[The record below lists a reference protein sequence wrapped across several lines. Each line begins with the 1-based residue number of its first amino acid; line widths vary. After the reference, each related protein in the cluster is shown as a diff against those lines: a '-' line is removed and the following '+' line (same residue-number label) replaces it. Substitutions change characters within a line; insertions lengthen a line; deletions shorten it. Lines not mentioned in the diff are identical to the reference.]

1 MGAEWYEDRYE
12 NAVLRNGINTL
23 GLAKLK
29 YDPALSNLPEAAVED
44 HKALL
49 TLNEAEKICLS
60 NSQLSNIDIA
70 NLFKK
75 VAKGKDANKEIW
87 KYYVYLITCNN
98 PGSKDESVKP
108 FTRLCRNSFESA
120 AQNLEA
126 DYVDFVSSVQRHS
139 MCNSA

>member
-60 NSQLSNIDIA
+60 NSQLSNVDIA
-70 NLFKK
+70 NLF
-75 VAKGKDANKEIW
+75 
-87 KYYVYLITCNN
+87 
-98 PGSKDESVKP
+98 
-108 FTRLCRNSFESA
+108 
-120 AQNLEA
+120 
-126 DYVDFVSSVQRHS
+126 
-139 MCNSA
+139 